1 MGRRISIHPP
11 QVPLNRLLIPD
22 PRSLISLSSLGSISL
37 SALNN
42 PTSLLQ
48 YFSMSTPETNVTHI
62 ARRLLSAKAEQFT
75 ESVIREMT
83 RLAMKH
89 NAVNLS
95 QGFPDFAAP
104 MEVKEAARQA
114 ISDDINQYAI
124 TWGAKPL
131 RDAIVEKFARTQH
144 ITYDPER
151 EITICCG
158 STEAMMASMMAIINP
173 GDEIVVFEPFY
184 ENYGPDAILSGATPR
199 FVKLQPPDWTYD
211 ERELA
216 AAFGPHTKA
225 IILNTPN
232 NPTGKVFSRAEL
244 EFIRDLCV
252 RWNAFC
258 ITDEIYEHI
267 LYDGNEHI
275 SMARIDG
282 MRDRTIVI
290 NGMSKTY
297 SVTGWRVGWALA
309 PPEATQ
315 SIRKVHDFL
324 TVGAAAPL
332 QQAGALALKLP
343 QTYYDNLA
351 ATYAKKRQRLLT
363 ILESAGFTVYKPRG
377 AYYIM
382 TDTSRLKLPAQYRS
396 ATESADVSFAR
407 YLVEQIGVACV
418 PGSSFYNDAHDGA
431 TQVRFTFCKKE
442 ETLAAAEARFANLH
456 A

>member
-1 MGRRISIHPP
+1 LRRRCGFHPLVRYNIS
-11 QVPLNRLLIPD
+11 
-22 PRSLISLSSLGSISL
+22 
-37 SALNN
+37 
-42 PTSLLQ
+42 
-48 YFSMSTPETNVTHI
+48 SMSTPETNMTQI
-62 ARRLLSAKAEQFT
+62 ARRMLSAKAEQFT

-83 RLAMKH
+83 RLALKH

-104 MEVKEAARQA
+104 NEVKEAARQA
-114 ISDDINQYAI
+114 IADDINQYAI

-131 RDAIVEKFARTQH
+131 RDAIVEKFARTQGV
-144 ITYDPER
+144 TVDPER
-151 EITICCG
+151 ELTICCG
-158 STEAMMASMMAIINP
+158 STEAMMSSMMAIINP

-184 ENYGPDAILSGATPR
+184 ENYGPDAILSGARPR
-199 FVKLQPPDWTYD
+199 FVKMRPPRNENDVWSFD

-232 NPTGKVFSRAEL
+232 NPTGKVFTRAEF

-252 RWNAFC
+252 RWNCYC

-267 LYDGNEHI
+267 LYDGTEHI
-275 SMARIDG
+275 SMASIDG

-297 SVTGWRVGWALA
+297 SVTGWRVGWAIA
-309 PPEATQ
+309 PADATQ

-351 ATYAKKRQRLLT
+351 STYTKKRARLLS
-363 ILESAGFTVYKPRG
+363 ILENSGFTVYKPRG

-382 TDTSRLKLPAQYRS
+382 TDISRFQFDETKYPA
-396 ATESADVSFAR
+396 ESRDVSFAK
-407 YLVEQIGVACV
+407 YLVENIGVACV
-418 PGSSFYNDAHDGA
+418 PGSSFYNNAQDGA
-431 TQVRFTFCKKE
+431 AQVRFTFCKKE

-456 A
+456 I